1 MKLADATKFFKRS
14 VIIFISLIFLYFFL
28 KFAFATSIVLYKVL
42 FPPKPAI
49 PTMTFGKIPSPTID
63 SYKVNGDIKYVID
76 TISGKLPTNLPN
88 QLPVYPIT
96 KPTRNILAEQNAKLS
111 AARFGFKNEAYTA
124 IDTITWKW
132 QSLMPQRSLTLN
144 ILTYNYDIKPNFAQ
158 LNLFLRK
165 GEALNQ
171 SSAITNAYTVMSSH
185 PYLEVKRDKVNEQFT
200 AKTSFAK
207 INQEVLEEA
216 SSLSDAQF
224 TKVDVFKKLIYNE
237 TTYII
242 YGERYD
248 NSYINFLFTNEYA
261 NINNLLLA
269 HVEYYP
275 FDAEKGSTYPLK
287 NIFTAWDKLQK
298 GEGTITKIKGENE
311 DRYQTYTGKEIKTVY
326 LKSVELAYILEE
338 KPEFIQPIYVFIGKY
353 ESPNGETGDFV
364 SYIPALDD
372 NVLK

>member
-1 MKLADATKFFKRS
+1 
-14 VIIFISLIFLYFFL
+14 
-28 KFAFATSIVLYKVL
+28 
-42 FPPKPAI
+42 
-49 PTMTFGKIPSPTID
+49 
-63 SYKVNGDIKYVID
+63 
-76 TISGKLPTNLPN
+76 
-88 QLPVYPIT
+88 
-96 KPTRNILAEQNAKLS
+96 
-111 AARFGFKNEAYTA
+111 
-124 IDTITWKW
+124 
-132 QSLMPQRSLTLN
+132 MPQRSLTLN

-224 TKVDVFKKLIYNE
+224 TKVDVFKKLNYNK

-242 YGERYD
+242 NGDRYD

-298 GEGTITKIKGENE
+298 GEGTITKIKGDNE
-311 DRYQTYTGKEIKTVY
+311 DRYKTYLGKEIKTVY